1 MQNILYFFLIN
12 NIIFFFSDCNY
23 RNLFIF
29 ATFIIIIAINMSIS
43 LLFNN
48 SDSISL
54 SALKTFNLKKDL
66 VKLLTIDGENTIP
79 NLSKETGYSI
89 PKITKLIGELLEEG
103 IVHDFGKIGTAG
115 GRRPSIYGINPNAF
129 YFLGVDVKKSA
140 ITIGLQSADS
150 KNVQISEDVE
160 YLLENTRESLDTLCK
175 IINHFID
182 RSKVQRKKIVGAC
195 INLGGRINSHE
206 GFSYSFF
213 YFDEK
218 PLATVIESKIG
229 VKTYIENDSRA
240 MTFGE
245 YNCGVVQSEQE
256 VLMINLSWG
265 LGMGIVCKGQLYYGK
280 SGYSGEFGHS
290 PVFDNDII
298 CQCGKK
304 GCLETEVS
312 GQALERKVK
321 EKLRA
326 GASSSL
332 TRMYDLD
339 SITVDNIIEAV
350 NEHEDVL
357 AIEVIEEMGEKLGR
371 YIAMLVNIFNPELVI
386 IGGTLAAV
394 SSYIQLPIQTALRRH
409 SLNLVNQDVKFK
421 TAKLGVN
428 AGVVGACHIVRG
440 KFFGLI

>member
-1 MQNILYFFLIN
+1 
-12 NIIFFFSDCNY
+12 
-23 RNLFIF
+23 
-29 ATFIIIIAINMSIS
+29 MSIA

-48 SDSISL
+48 TDSISL
-54 SALKTFNLKKDL
+54 SALKTVNLKKAL
-66 VKLLTIDGENTIP
+66 VKMLTINGENTIP

-89 PKITKLIGELLEEG
+89 PKVTKLIGELLDEG

-129 YFLGVDVKKSA
+129 YFLGVEVKRSA
-140 ITIGLQSADS
+140 VNIGLQSADG
-150 KNVQISEDVE
+150 KNVKISEDVA
-160 YLLENTRESLDTLCK
+160 YSLENNRESLDQLCD
-175 IINHFID
+175 IINQFID
-182 RSKVQRKKIVGAC
+182 RSKVQRRTIVGAC
-195 INLGGRINSHE
+195 ICLGGRINSYE

-218 PLATVIESKIG
+218 PLASVIESKIG

-245 YNCGVVQSEQE
+245 YNAGVVQSEQE

-265 LGMGIVCKGQLYYGK
+265 LGMGIVCNGRLYYGK
-280 SGYSGEFGHS
+280 SGYSGELGHS
-290 PVFDNDII
+290 PIFDNDII

-312 GQALERKVK
+312 GQALERKIK

-326 GASSSL
+326 GASSAL
-332 TRMYDLD
+332 TKLYDIED
-339 SITVDNIIEAV
+339 ITVDSIIQAV

-357 AIEVIEEMGEKLGR
+357 AIEVIEDMGEKLGR
-371 YIAMLVNIFNPELVI
+371 YLAMLINIFNPELVI
-386 IGGTLAAV
+386 IGGTLV
-394 SSYIQLPIQTALRRH
+394 SVSNYIQLPIQTAIKRH
-409 SLNLVNQDVKFK
+409 SLNLVNKDVKFK
-421 TAKLGVN
+421 TSKLGAN

-440 KFFGLI
+440 KFFDLI

>member
-1 MQNILYFFLIN
+1 
-12 NIIFFFSDCNY
+12 
-23 RNLFIF
+23 
-29 ATFIIIIAINMSIS
+29 MSIS

-48 SDSISL
+48 TDSISL
-54 SALKTFNLKKDL
+54 QALKTINLKKAL
-66 VKLLTIDGENTIP
+66 VKTLTISGENTIP

-89 PKITKLIGELLEEG
+89 PTITKLIGELLEEG
-103 IVHDFGKIGTAG
+103 IIHDFGKIGTAG
-115 GRRPSIYGINPNAF
+115 GRRPNIYGINPNAF
-129 YFLGVDVKKSA
+129 YFLGVEVKSTA
-140 ITIGLQSADS
+140 INIGLQSADG
-150 KNVQISEDVE
+150 KNVKVSDDVA
-160 YLLENTRESLDTLCK
+160 YTLENSRESLDRLCN

-182 RSKVQRKKIVGAC
+182 RSKILRKKIVGAC
-195 INLGGRINSHE
+195 ISLGGRINSQE
-206 GFSYSFF
+206 GFSYTFF

-218 PLATVIESKIG
+218 PLAAVIESKIG
-229 VKTYIENDSRA
+229 VKTYIDNDSRA
-240 MTFGE
+240 MAFGE
-245 YNCGVVQSEQE
+245 YHSGVVQGEQE
-256 VLMINLSWG
+256 ILMINISWG

-290 PVFDNDII
+290 PVFDNEII

-326 GASSSL
+326 GSGSSL
-332 TRMYDLD
+332 TRMCGIE
-339 SITVDNIIEAV
+339 SVTVENIIQAV

-371 YIAMLVNIFNPELVI
+371 YLAMLVNIFNPELVI

-394 SSYIQLPIQTALRRH
+394 SDYMQLPIQTALKRH

-421 TAKLGVN
+421 TSRLGAN
-428 AGVVGACHIVRG
+428 AGVVGACYIVRG
-440 KFFGLI
+440 KFFDLI

>member
-1 MQNILYFFLIN
+1 
-12 NIIFFFSDCNY
+12 
-23 RNLFIF
+23 
-29 ATFIIIIAINMSIS
+29 MSIT

-48 SDSISL
+48 TDSISL
-54 SALKTFNLKKDL
+54 SALKTVNLKKAL
-66 VKLLTIDGENTIP
+66 VKTLTIEGENTIP

-89 PKITKLIGELLEEG
+89 PKITKLVGELLEEG

-129 YFLGVDVKKSA
+129 YFLGVEVKRTA
-140 ITIGLQSADS
+140 VNIGLQSADG
-150 KNVQISEDVE
+150 KNVKISDDVE
-160 YLLENTRESLDTLCK
+160 YSLENNRESLNQLCE

-182 RSKVQRKKIVGAC
+182 RSKVQRRTIVGAC
-195 INLGGRINSHE
+195 ICLGGRINSRE

-218 PLATVIESKIG
+218 PLAAVIESKIG

-245 YNCGVVQSEQE
+245 FNSGVVQSEQE

-265 LGMGIVCKGQLYYGK
+265 LGMGIVCNGRLYYGK

-290 PVFDNDII
+290 PMFDNDII

-312 GQALERKVK
+312 GQALERKIK

-326 GASSSL
+326 GASSAL
-332 TRMYDLD
+332 TRLYDVD
-339 SITVDNIIEAV
+339 SITVDNIIQAV

-371 YIAMLVNIFNPELVI
+371 YLAMLINIFNPELVI

-394 SSYIQLPIQTALRRH
+394 SSYIQLPIQTAIKRH

-421 TAKLGVN
+421 SSKLGAN
-428 AGVVGACHIVRG
+428 AGVVGACHVVRG
-440 KFFGLI
+440 KFFDLI

>member
-1 MQNILYFFLIN
+1 
-12 NIIFFFSDCNY
+12 
-23 RNLFIF
+23 
-29 ATFIIIIAINMSIS
+29 MSIS

-48 SDSISL
+48 ADSVSL
-54 SALKTFNLKKDL
+54 PALKSINLKKDL
-66 VKLLTIDGENTIP
+66 VKTLTIAGDNTIP

-89 PKITKLIGELLEEG
+89 PKITKLISELLEEG
-103 IVHDFGKIGTAG
+103 IVHDFGKIGTSG

-129 YFLGVDVKKSA
+129 YFMGVEVKSNA
-140 ITIGLQSADS
+140 INIGLQSADG
-150 KNVQISEDVE
+150 KNVKISDDVE
-160 YLLENTRESLDTLCK
+160 YLLDNTRESLDRLCD
-175 IINHFID
+175 IINNFID
-182 RSKVQRKKIVGAC
+182 KSKVERRKIVGAC
-195 INLGGRINSHE
+195 ICLGGRINSRE

-218 PLATVIESKIG
+218 PLAAVIESKIG

-245 YNCGVVQSEQE
+245 YNSGVVQSEQE
-256 VLMINLSWG
+256 VLMINISWG

-290 PVFDNDII
+290 PVFDNNII

-321 EKLRA
+321 EKLKA

-332 TRMYDLD
+332 NQIRDIE
-339 SITVDNIIEAV
+339 SITVNNIISAV
-350 NEHEDVL
+350 NDYEDML
-357 AIEVIEEMGEKLGR
+357 AIEIIEEMGEKLGR
-371 YIAMLVNIFNPELVI
+371 YLAMLINIFNPEMVI

-394 SSYIQLPIQTALRRH
+394 NNYLQLPVQTSLRRH
-409 SLNLVNQDVKFK
+409 SLNLVNQDVKFR
-421 TAKLGVN
+421 TSKLGAD
-428 AGVVGACHIVRG
+428 AGVVGACYIVRG
-440 KFFGLI
+440 KFFDLIY

>member
-1 MQNILYFFLIN
+1 
-12 NIIFFFSDCNY
+12 
-23 RNLFIF
+23 
-29 ATFIIIIAINMSIS
+29 MSIS
-43 LLFNN
+43 LLFDNT
-48 SDSISL
+48 DSISL
-54 SALKTFNLKKDL
+54 SALKTINLKKAL
-66 VKLLTIDGENTIP
+66 VKTLTISGDNTIP

-89 PKITKLIGELLEEG
+89 PTITKLIGELLEEG
-103 IVHDFGKIGTAG
+103 IVHDFGKIGTAE

-129 YFLGVDVKKSA
+129 YFLGVEVKREA
-140 ITIGLQSADS
+140 VFIGLQSADG
-150 KNVQISEDVE
+150 KNVKIFDAVDYS
-160 YLLENTRESLDTLCK
+160 LENNRESLDRLCD

-182 RSKVQRKKIVGAC
+182 HSEVQRRKIVGAC
-195 INLGGRINSHE
+195 ISLGGRINSRE
-206 GFSYSFF
+206 GFSYFFF

-229 VKTYIENDSRA
+229 IRTYIENDSRA
-240 MTFGE
+240 ITFGE
-245 YNCGVVQSEQE
+245 YNSGVVKGEQE
-256 VLMINLSWG
+256 VLMINISWG

-312 GQALERKVK
+312 GQALERKIK

-326 GASSSL
+326 GATSSL
-332 TRMYDLD
+332 TRMYDID
-339 SITVDNIIEAV
+339 SITVDNIIQAV
-350 NEHEDVL
+350 TEHEDVL

-394 SSYIQLPIQTALRRH
+394 NDYMQLPVQTALKRH
-409 SLNLVNQDVKFK
+409 SLNLMNQDVKFK
-421 TAKLGVN
+421 TSKLGVH
-428 AGVVGACHIVRG
+428 AGVVGACYIVRG
-440 KFFGLI
+440 KFFDLM

>member
-1 MQNILYFFLIN
+1 MNFIYIL
-12 NIIFFFSDCNY
+12 
-23 RNLFIF
+23 
-29 ATFIIIIAINMSIS
+29 MSIS

-48 SDSISL
+48 TENISL

-79 NLSKETGYSI
+79 NLSKETGFSI
-89 PKITKLIGELLEEG
+89 PKITKLIGELLEEEV
-103 IVHDFGKIGTAG
+103 VHDFGKIGTAG

-129 YFLGVDVKKSA
+129 YFLGVDVKTSA

-150 KNVQISEDVE
+150 KNVQISENVE
-160 YLLENTRESLDTLCK
+160 YRLENTRESLETLCK
-175 IINHFID
+175 IINHFIN

-218 PLATVIESKIG
+218 PLATVIETEIG

-256 VLMINLSWG
+256 ILMINLSWG

-332 TRMYDLD
+332 TRTFDIE
-339 SITVDNIIEAV
+339 SISVDNIIQAV
-350 NEHEDVL
+350 NEQEDVL

-386 IGGTLAAV
+386 IGGTLAPV

-421 TAKLGVN
+421 TSKLGAN

>member
-1 MQNILYFFLIN
+1 
-12 NIIFFFSDCNY
+12 
-23 RNLFIF
+23 
-29 ATFIIIIAINMSIS
+29 MSIS

-48 SDSISL
+48 TDDISL
-54 SALKTFNLKKDL
+54 SALKTVNLKKAL
-66 VKLLTIDGENTIP
+66 VKTLTISGENTIT

-89 PKITKLIGELLEEG
+89 PTITKLIGELLEEG
-103 IVHDFGKIGTAG
+103 IVHDFGKIGTSG

-129 YFLGVDVKKSA
+129 YFLGVEVKRTA
-140 ITIGLQSADS
+140 VNIGLQSADG
-150 KNVQISEDVE
+150 KNVKISDDVD
-160 YLLENTRESLDTLCK
+160 YLLENNRESLDRLCE

-182 RSKVQRKKIVGAC
+182 HSKVQRRKIVGAC
-195 INLGGRINSHE
+195 ISLGGRINSRE

-218 PLATVIESKIG
+218 PLASVLESKIG
-229 VKTYIENDSRA
+229 VKTYIENDSRT
-240 MTFGE
+240 MLFGE
-245 YNCGVVQSEQE
+245 YNCGVVKSEQE
-256 VLMINLSWG
+256 VLMINISWG

-312 GQALERKVK
+312 GQALERKLK
-321 EKLRA
+321 EKLRT

-332 TRMYDLD
+332 ARMYDVD
-339 SITVDNIIEAV
+339 TITVNHIIKAV

-371 YIAMLVNIFNPELVI
+371 YLAMLVNIFNPELVI

-394 SSYIQLPIQTALRRH
+394 NDYMQLPVQTALKRH
-409 SLNLVNQDVKFK
+409 SLNLMNQDVKFK
-421 TAKLGVN
+421 TSKLGAN
-428 AGVVGACHIVRG
+428 AGVVGACYIVRG
-440 KFFGLI
+440 KFFDLI